1 MPQNKDIP
9 TFRALR
15 FHMIY
20 ELKEE
25 EGGWQI
31 ILNNGNTSLRGTVS
45 VTPIGSKITLES
57 AKTNRLQL
65 CLLHSSSAQLNT
77 HCHLRLPSV
86 LTDSWKREADKKE
99 QRLWYP
105 AMTECALDH
114 LCHLC
119 IIKSLTSLSWSVT
132 LRFSL
137 PLSFWERV
145 IAECTLMMWC
155 LCAGVLFNLWLIQG
169 IM

>member
-1 MPQNKDIP
+1 MEAMAYFIIKKIWNCVKCSKNLKTMDINEFTANCHLTFTFQSLNTLNVPRNKDVP

-15 FHMIY
+15 CHMIY

-25 EGGWQI
+25 EGGGWQI

-45 VTPIGSKITLES
+45 MTPIGSKITLES

-86 LTDSWKREADKKE
+86 LTDSCKREADKKGAAPLISCND
-99 QRLWYP
+99 RVR
-105 AMTECALDH
+105 T
-114 LCHLC
+114 
-119 IIKSLTSLSWSVT
+119 WS
-132 LRFSL
+132 
-137 PLSFWERV
+137 PLSSV
-145 IAECTLMMWC
+145 YH
-155 LCAGVLFNLWLIQG
+155 
-169 IM
+169 